1 MPEARGTP
9 AGSGERLA
17 TTDEVAGNIAT
28 PFCGVCELR
37 HAATYAGHAVPQPV
51 LICFPFLAGEDPM
64 TRDSSRPLDDPPF
77 EPVADDEVT
86 RLLNEVRETPELFDR
101 VLPLVYDD
109 LKRIGHNQRR
119 QLGGGGLTMQ
129 TTALVHEA
137 CLKLRDRAAGD
148 VENRLHLK
156 RLAAMVMRQLIFD
169 YARRQ
174 QSAKRGGG
182 AVHGDL
188 DEVQIPDRQRHDA
201 DLLLAVETVLDRI
214 QSTDPRMAEVL
225 SARFFAG
232 YAIDE
237 IAEML
242 GTSARTV
249 TRDLTRAK
257 AWLKTELADY
267 ADDFAD
273 DT

>member
-1 MPEARGTP
+1 M
-9 AGSGERLA
+9 
-17 TTDEVAGNIAT
+17 
-28 PFCGVCELR
+28 R
-37 HAATYAGHAVPQPV
+37 HAAPNLQGNGKAAVGTASAHRGCYAFGVA
-51 LICFPFLAGEDPM
+51 
-64 TRDSSRPLDDPPF
+64 TRQESATSSSDQDYEPLP
-77 EPVADDEVT
+77 EHEIT
-86 RLLNEVRETPELFDR
+86 RLLNGVRDNPELFDR

-119 QLGGGGLTMQ
+119 QLGGSPTMQ

-137 CLKLRDRAAGD
+137 CLKLRDHAGGD

-174 QSAKRGGG
+174 RSAKRGGE
-182 AVHGDL
+182 AVRSQFDAERLPDTDGD
-188 DEVQIPDRQRHDA
+188 DV
-201 DLLLAVETVLDRI
+201 DLILAIERVLDRI
-214 QSTDPRMAEVL
+214 RDTQPRMAEVL
-225 SARFFAG
+225 TARFFAG

-242 GTSARTV
+242 GTSGRTI

-267 ADDFAD
+267 GEGV
-273 DT
+273 

>member
-1 MPEARGTP
+1 MLEAG
-9 AGSGERLA
+9 G
-17 TTDEVAGNIAT
+17 IKMK
-28 PFCGVCELR
+28 
-37 HAATYAGHAVPQPV
+37 
-51 LICFPFLAGEDPM
+51 PM
-64 TRDSSRPLDDPPF
+64 TRETGSDRPESF
-77 EPVADDEVT
+77 EPVGEHEVT
-86 RLLNEVRETPELFDR
+86 RLLNEVQQSPELFDR

-119 QLGGGGLTMQ
+119 QLGGGMTMQ

-137 CLKLRDRAAGD
+137 CLKLRDHGGCD

-182 AVHGDL
+182 AVHGDID
-188 DEVQIPDRQRHDA
+188 DEQIADRDGHDA
-201 DLLLAVETVLDRI
+201 DLLLAIERVLDDLKD
-214 QSTDPRMAEVL
+214 SSPRMAEVL
-225 SARFFAG
+225 TARFFAG
-232 YAIDE
+232 YSIDE

-242 GTSARTV
+242 DTSSRTV

-257 AWLKTELADY
+257 AWLRVELADY
-267 ADDFAD
+267 ADMV
-273 DT
+273 

>member
-1 MPEARGTP
+1 MLLSSKTP
-9 AGSGERLA
+9 VR
-17 TTDEVAGNIAT
+17 
-28 PFCGVCELR
+28 PKM
-37 HAATYAGHAVPQPV
+37 H
-51 LICFPFLAGEDPM
+51 M
-64 TRDSSRPLDDPPF
+64 TRETGNSASPQPF
-77 EPVADDEVT
+77 EPVAEHEVT

-119 QLGGGGLTMQ
+119 QLGGGMTMQ

-137 CLKLRDRAAGD
+137 CLKLRDHGGGD

-182 AVHGDL
+182 AVHGNID
-188 DEVQIPDRQRHDA
+188 DEQIADRDGHDA
-201 DLLLAVETVLDRI
+201 DLLLAIERVLDELRE
-214 QSTDPRMAEVL
+214 SSPRMAEVL
-225 SARFFAG
+225 TARFFAG
-232 YAIDE
+232 YSIDE

-242 GTSARTV
+242 GTSSRTV

-273 DT
+273 DA